1 MQNTHNNSAYINESH
16 SSSEESREKYKPSS
30 KAWLI
35 TIIII
40 TTINRFVQLHKV
52 VTTEALV
59 RTLKSE
65 MHGRAMSH
73 PSVTFPA
80 TEQPI
85 GQYQNIIVLSFTAM
99 HINNCKT
106 QNRI

>member
-40 TTINRFVQLHKV
+40 TTINKV
-52 VTTEALV
+52 VTTEVLV